1 MLDEYKIG
9 LNVRNTLRS
18 YSLGDVLLDKKNKEQ
33 DIQRLYKAQK
43 LALYWLLGIVYSGFI
58 GLQLGRNQAIAD
70 FNYNLHELMFIP
82 YNIALFVS
90 PVVFLIYI
98 YLLVK
103 YLFKSGKQKLN
114 FKKGIKATLIITS
127 FVVIISITSYQSFEV
142 STSGVFEVEEKIHK
156 DRRYYLLLNE
166 KKLRVSFNEFQL
178 VEEKK
183 QYLISF
189 VWNKQ
194 TPNKGWL
201 ETIEPIK

>member
-1 MLDEYKIG
+1 M
-9 LNVRNTLRS
+9 
-18 YSLGDVLLDKKNKEQ
+18 DKKNKEQ

-127 FVVIISITSYQSFEV
+127 FVVTCSW
-142 STSGVFEVEEKIHK
+142 K
-156 DRRYYLLLNE
+156 RY
-166 KKLRVSFNEFQL
+166 R
-178 VEEKK
+178 
-183 QYLISF
+183 
-189 VWNKQ
+189 
-194 TPNKGWL
+194 
-201 ETIEPIK
+201 

>member
-1 MLDEYKIG
+1 M
-9 LNVRNTLRS
+9 
-18 YSLGDVLLDKKNKEQ
+18 DKKNKEQ

-127 FVVIISITSYQSFEV
+127 FVVIISITTYQSFEV

-166 KKLRVSFNEFQL
+166 KN
-178 VEEKK
+178 
-183 QYLISF
+183 
-189 VWNKQ
+189 
-194 TPNKGWL
+194 
-201 ETIEPIK
+201 